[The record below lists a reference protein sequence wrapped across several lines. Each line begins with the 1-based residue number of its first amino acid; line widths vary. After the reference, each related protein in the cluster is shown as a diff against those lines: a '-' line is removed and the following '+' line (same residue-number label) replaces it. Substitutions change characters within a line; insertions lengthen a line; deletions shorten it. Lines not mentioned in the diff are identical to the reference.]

1 MLALRAS
8 KAALVAA
15 VALFASLVTFG
26 NLTDY
31 DTNFV
36 FVQHVLSM
44 DTIFPFSTIKYRAIT
59 SPALHHAAYAFI
71 IAAEAATAVLC
82 WIGAA
87 ALARRLRADAAAF
100 NRAKACAVLG
110 LTLGFLLWQVGF
122 MSIGGEW
129 FGMWQSKAVERR
141 AKRVPIPDHDH
152 RGSDF
157 RRAARSGAR
166 PARGGLNR
174 FGPACY
180 PPSASPGARAWASR
194 PRA

>member
-1 MLALRAS
+1 MIALRAS
-8 KAALVAA
+8 KTALVAA

-31 DTNFV
+31 NTNFV

-87 ALARRLRADAAAF
+87 KLASRLRADAGTF
-100 NRAKACAVLG
+100 NRAKTCAVLG

-122 MSIGGEW
+122 MLIGGEW
-129 FGMWQSKAVERR
+129 FGMWQSKEWNGV
-141 AKRVPIPDHDH
+141 
-152 RGSDF
+152 
-157 RRAARSGAR
+157 
-166 PARGGLNR
+166 
-174 FGPACY
+174 
-180 PPSASPGARAWASR
+180 PSAFRFLITIIAVLIFVALPDQELDRRESA
-194 PRA
+194 